1 MKNKVFIGIL
11 LTSLMLT
18 IIGCSSKNNNSS
30 SNSNSVSTMS
40 TKLLSSDVFTDR
52 DLEQTVD
59 TSDATTYQV
68 SDGKDISITKEGV
81 YVITGSAKNVSIVV
95 NVDSEEKVGLVL
107 SDLTIEN
114 ESNPCIYV
122 KNADK
127 VFVTTVG
134 TNKLTVTGAFTS
146 DEENNT
152 DAVIFS
158 KDDLVVNGTG
168 LLTITSTNNGI
179 TSKDDL
185 KITGGT
191 INITCSSDAL
201 EANNAIAIA
210 DGNITINSKK
220 DGLHSEYS
228 DDESVGYIYI
238 SGGNLNITAND
249 DAIHATTIIQIDGG
263 EIKTNSHEGM
273 EGTFIQINDGTIDI
287 KASDDAINA
296 GAKSDL
302 YTPTIEINGGI
313 INIDM
318 GGGDTDA
325 IDSNGNL
332 YINGGTI
339 NITAQSPFDYDGE
352 GKLNGGE
359 VTVNGNVV
367 TELSSQMMGGPMGQ
381 RSGR

>member
-18 IIGCSSKNNNSS
+18 IIGCSSKNNNS
-30 SNSNSVSTMS
+30 NSNSVSTMS
-40 TKLLSSDVFTDR
+40 TKLLSSDIFTDR

-59 TSDATTYQV
+59 TSGATTYQV

-134 TNKLTVTGAFTS
+134 TNKLTVTGTFTS

-168 LLTITSTNNGI
+168 SLTITSTNNGI

-228 DDESVGYIYI
+228 ADESVGYIYI

-249 DAIHATTIIQIDGG
+249 DAIHATTIIQVDGG
-263 EIKTNSHEGM
+263 KITTNSHEGM

-287 KASDDAINA
+287 NASDDAINA

-381 RSGR
+381 RGVR